1 MIFITI
7 ILTLFFIIRICS
19 SAILIILGIL
29 LSKEIIKDYLE
40 ITMGEKI
47 TIYSI
52 SRAIIYIISN
62 NCMAIINAYSVC
74 VNNVY
79 LKAKKVL
86 NK

>member
-29 LSKEIIKDYLE
+29 LSKEMIKDYLE

-47 TIYSI
+47 TIYSVV
-52 SRAIIYIISN
+52 RAIIYILLVTTVWLFVTLI
-62 NCMAIINAYSVC
+62 
-74 VNNVY
+74 VY
-79 LKAKKVL
+79 ALIMFI
-86 NK
+86 

>member
-52 SRAIIYIISN
+52 SRAIIYILLVTTVWLLLTLI
-62 NCMAIINAYSVC
+62 
-74 VNNVY
+74 VY
-79 LKAKKVL
+79 ALIMFI
-86 NK
+86 